1 MLFTEYISKNKNFT
15 PKLGTSVKAK
25 EIRDQSSRHSTR
37 RGDLSILDKVRPGQS
52 NDVNKYLKETYRN
65 VTEQLY
71 DKIVT
76 ESNTIF
82 NNAGFYWDYPIALE
96 EHYKEQKIRSG
107 KTMVSFMK
115 YVSSKLID
123 ISFTDPNGLIIPFPI
138 EENNIIPSNLPENA
152 EIKCQDRILKSN
164 EYSAYN
170 DFIIFLYKEE
180 KTDSG
185 LIHKYIAVDSKE
197 YVLYTVNGSKTEQT
211 LWYRHNLG
219 YIPCTEL
226 PSKQIEDKEDDII
239 HNKKVNVTYNESFIQ
254 GVFEL
259 LDKALLSSVDSEAS
273 QNHHAYPKLVLP
285 EIKCGDCG
293 GIGKIK
299 GSECKSCGGKGQ
311 VFNFSPVTAISIP
324 QSFDHKNNIT
334 PSYIAAP
341 TESLKHLFEVWQIYL
356 DIAANSVGVD
366 PYIHA
371 QESGEAMK
379 MRMQTLEKFLL
390 NLGNAVADCIENHWN
405 NLIKLKNPKV
415 DNIETLLHVI
425 SRPKKILLRNDS
437 TIKDDINN
445 STGAERIEYIKEYNS
460 YKTNDE
466 RIKRAFDIYYKIYPF
481 AGLDTVEKQFSL
493 SNGLIEREKLK
504 ESYYALSILK
514 ELVISENPDITDINL
529 IEKMNSRLSLL
540 TSSNKIAEIVS

>member
-52 NDVNKYLKETYRN
+52 KDVNKYLKETYRN

-185 LIHKYIAVDSKE
+185 LIHKYIAVDSRE

-226 PSKQIEDKEDDII
+226 PSKQIEDKLLIAPF
-239 HNKKVNVTYNESFIQ
+239 V
-254 GVFEL
+254 EL
-259 LDKALLSSVDSEAS
+259 K
-273 QNHHAYPKLVLP
+273 
-285 EIKCGDCG
+285 
-293 GIGKIK
+293 
-299 GSECKSCGGKGQ
+299 
-311 VFNFSPVTAISIP
+311 
-324 QSFDHKNNIT
+324 
-334 PSYIAAP
+334 
-341 TESLKHLFEVWQIYL
+341 
-356 DIAANSVGVD
+356 
-366 PYIHA
+366 
-371 QESGEAMK
+371 
-379 MRMQTLEKFLL
+379 
-390 NLGNAVADCIENHWN
+390 
-405 NLIKLKNPKV
+405 
-415 DNIETLLHVI
+415 
-425 SRPKKILLRNDS
+425 
-437 TIKDDINN
+437 
-445 STGAERIEYIKEYNS
+445 
-460 YKTNDE
+460 
-466 RIKRAFDIYYKIYPF
+466 
-481 AGLDTVEKQFSL
+481 
-493 SNGLIEREKLK
+493 
-504 ESYYALSILK
+504 
-514 ELVISENPDITDINL
+514 
-529 IEKMNSRLSLL
+529 
-540 TSSNKIAEIVS
+540 